1 MVFYAPTL
9 RQKIA
14 PDLGV
19 FWWHGSPVN
28 ATLSAETAAQL
39 GITSAPSEVYIEV
52 LTKNPD
58 GSFEVSADSG
68 NETEEP
74 ETMMPS
80 AATSA
85 APEFPATM
93 RM

>member
-1 MVFYAPTL
+1 M
-9 RQKIA
+9 QKIA
-14 PDLGV
+14 PDRGW

-68 NETEEP
+68 TEAEESEAAAP
-74 ETMMPS
+74 E
-80 AATSA
+80 A

-93 RM
+93 RT